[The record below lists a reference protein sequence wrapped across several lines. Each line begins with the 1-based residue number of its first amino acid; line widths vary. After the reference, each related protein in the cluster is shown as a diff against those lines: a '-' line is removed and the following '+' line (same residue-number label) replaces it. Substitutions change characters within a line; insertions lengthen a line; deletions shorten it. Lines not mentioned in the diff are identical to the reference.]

1 MCRDEVFGDY
11 YRPCAHFVKSY
22 YSGER
27 IDCQSPYCALSSA
40 HMHKAPNCPCPKVL
54 TDERRIQ
61 SMFHT
66 KCDQCKGAD
75 PINVR
80 RPGGR

>member
-1 MCRDEVFGDY
+1 MDQFCG
-11 YRPCAHFVKSY
+11 
-22 YSGER
+22 
-27 IDCQSPYCALSSA
+27 LSSA
-40 HMHKAPNCPCPKVL
+40 HIHKAPNCPCPRIL

-80 RPGGR
+80 RPGR